1 MYNPQFYQKTKLSLD
16 LSDEAL
22 KIMIYLQENLHGES
36 FFLVNL
42 YLSKANSTKE
52 IFQYGFSKLAFFQIS
67 KIFYEMPLSFLF

>member
-36 FFLVNL
+36 FFSVNL

-52 IFQYGFSKLAFFQIS
+52 IFQYGFSKMALFQIS
-67 KIFYEMPLSFLF
+67 KMFYEMPLSFLF